1 MTVQHAPAAVD
12 QPQAPPADGITH
24 RAVATPWVRRLAAER
39 GIRLDG
45 PETRGRRITAADLDG
60 LRPPDGPEPRRSSDG
75 PGVREQAA
83 PAAPPLR
90 ATAQVDLTAL
100 TSRVGDDTR
109 WRTAFV
115 AERLVRVWRHA
126 GLMSDSSLLRIVRGH
141 HVDTIAGPGDLS
153 AEGLYAR
160 LGEPDS
166 GPPGADVLSF
176 VDLSDSRVTSL
187 EGGEGPP
194 GRGVFTLGAARPAV
208 TAVPDGADGHGI
220 AVRILAALTY
230 EGPPDADPRTVVAAL
245 DALIDILEGR
255 RP

>member
-1 MTVQHAPAAVD
+1 MTVQHAPAAAD

-75 PGVREQAA
+75 PGAWAQAA

-90 ATAQVDLTAL
+90 ATAQVDLTSL
-100 TSRVGDDTR
+100 TSRAGDDTR
-109 WRTAFV
+109 WRTALV
-115 AERLVRVWRHA
+115 AERLLRVWRHA
-126 GLMSDSSLLRIVRGH
+126 GLLSDSGLLRIVHRDGACT
-141 HVDTIAGPGDLS
+141 VTGPGDLS

-160 LGEPDS
+160 LGQPDS
-166 GPPGADVLSF
+166 APQGADVLSL
-176 VDLSDSRVTSL
+176 VDVSDSRVTSL
-187 EGGEGPP
+187 EGGEGPL

-208 TAVPDGADGHGI
+208 SAVPDGADGHGI
-220 AVRILAALTY
+220 AVRVIAVLTY
-230 EGPPDADPRTVVAAL
+230 EGPPDADPRAVVAAL
-245 DALIDILEGR
+245 DTLIDVLEGR